1 MKRSRVLVV
10 LHPSLMPPDSLDGQE
25 PKTLEEIGE
34 TVGVTRERIRQL
46 QNIALLKLRGALRRR
61 ERSRLGPLV

>member
-1 MKRSRVLVV
+1 MLDDRERMIINSRFG
-10 LHPSLMPPDSLDGQE
+10 LDGQE

-46 QNIALLKLRGALRRR
+46 QNVALLKLRGALRRR
-61 ERSRLGPLV
+61 ERSRLEAVPDS